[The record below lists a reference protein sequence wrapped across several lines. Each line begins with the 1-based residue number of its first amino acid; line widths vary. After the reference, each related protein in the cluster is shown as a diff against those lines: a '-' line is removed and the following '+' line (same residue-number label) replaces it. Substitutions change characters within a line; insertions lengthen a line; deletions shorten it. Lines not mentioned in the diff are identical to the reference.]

1 MVSENVANSLAERIE
16 RLASWLRSARAAVVF
31 TGAGVSTESGIPDFR
46 GPDGLWRRVD
56 PANFTIRRY
65 LEDPQVRRE
74 SWERF
79 KTGGVYGQAEPNPAH
94 RAIAEL
100 VRAGLVKWV
109 ITQNIDSLHHRA
121 GTPPDRI
128 IELHGNLRFA
138 KCLGCRRRFEKAEAL
153 ALPADPSDGVPR
165 CPACGGLLK
174 SGTVSFGEP
183 LPAEELARA
192 EEAAQTSDLF
202 IVVGSSLV
210 VYPAAYLPLHAL
222 DAGASLV
229 IVNLG
234 ETPLDHLAHLLIAAP
249 AGKVLPRVADLVL
262 GRPT

>member
-1 MVSENVANSLAERIE
+1 MNSERSPESLDDRIE
-16 RLASWLRSARAAVVF
+16 LLADWLRSARSAVVF

-46 GPDGLWRRVD
+46 GPDGLWRRVN

-65 LEDPQVRRE
+65 LEDPGVRRE

-94 RAIAEL
+94 YAIAEL

-121 GTPPDRI
+121 GTPPERI

-165 CPACGGLLK
+165 CPDCGGLLK

-183 LPAEELARA
+183 LPADELARA

-222 DAGASLV
+222 DAGARLV
-229 IVNLG
+229 IINLG
-234 ETPLDHLAHLLIAAP
+234 DTPLDHLAHLLIPAP
-249 AGKVLPRVADLVL
+249 AGEVLPKVAGLAL
-262 GRPT
+262 EHRT